1 MNLSNYATK
10 SDLKRTTNID
20 ISKFA
25 TKAVL
30 ASLKSNSDKFDIDKL
45 ETTPVNL
52 INIAKNFVKK
62 TAYDDLVKNY

>member
-25 TKAVL
+25 KKAVL

>member
-1 MNLSNYATK
+1 MNFSNYATK

-25 TKAVL
+25 KKAVL

-45 ETTPVNL
+45 ETTPANL
-52 INIAKNFVKK
+52 INTAKNFVKK

>member
-1 MNLSNYATK
+1 MNFSNYATK

-25 TKAVL
+25 KKAVL

>member
-25 TKAVL
+25 PKAVL

-45 ETTPVNL
+45 ETTPVHL